1 MYDELLTLYK
11 TKKQK
16 KEKIMVFSFINNFM
30 LKIYQEFNIDIFR
43 FDINEYVD
51 FYGYKDQN
59 RVLASD
65 LLPLIKNAA
74 DINKFYGLSKLI
86 AIDLPLSQIY
96 GDNNFSLQKVVSF
109 YKYSNADILVLN
121 IEHNVLELV
130 NKLSKIKIPVITYAR
145 NNLKNDNKYYL
156 QQVHN
161 KLIEAESSGV
171 VMFILENFS
180 STFIQ
185 NFKSSIL
192 IPVISTEK
200 DNKTDGFYARFSSVF
215 GLSDDGKNKYLN
227 LYDLIKDGVNDC
239 IVDNR

>member
-130 NKLSKIKIPVITYAR
+130 NKLSKIKIPVIIYAR

-161 KLIEAESSGV
+161 KLIEAE
-171 VMFILENFS
+171 
-180 STFIQ
+180 
-185 NFKSSIL
+185 
-192 IPVISTEK
+192 
-200 DNKTDGFYARFSSVF
+200 
-215 GLSDDGKNKYLN
+215 
-227 LYDLIKDGVNDC
+227 
-239 IVDNR
+239 